1 MGIGAMTKKTWI
13 VWALFMLLPGFVG
26 LSIHHAQKSSIQ
38 NRIDLAA
45 QHVAESPVTQ
55 EYLDMYEQWS
65 DLPADQK
72 ANDPWGYASYG

>member
-1 MGIGAMTKKTWI
+1 MMGIGAMIKKTWI

-45 QHVAESPVTQ
+45 RHVAESPVTQ
-55 EYLDMYEQWS
+55 E
-65 DLPADQK
+65 
-72 ANDPWGYASYG
+72 